1 MQKVYVLDSSVLLHD
16 PKAIYQFQDNEVV
29 IPYAVLEELE
39 NKKGHP
45 DNIGR
50 AVREVIQS
58 LDQLREHG
66 QLTQGIKLESGG
78 TLRIELNHS
87 LPVGLPPASNLYLI
101 NNRILSLSLNMS
113 REEERPVILVTKDIA
128 LRVKADVLG
137 LVTEDYYNDKVFL
150 PPVGDDVIS
159 VTLTD
164 KEVDLL
170 YQGSPISTR
179 QIMQPNLCIKGL
191 VSDNTVLPLVSSP
204 TGTEL
209 VGAFGHKQLTWEIAP
224 KNLEQNWALAMLNN
238 PEISLVNLM
247 GPAGTGKTLLA
258 LASGLEQT
266 VNTELYTRILCA
278 RPIIPFGN
286 DIGYLPGE
294 KEAKV
299 RPYMQPIYDNL
310 EFLLKP
316 KRERGNDFEV
326 DSTVDLLKKK
336 RQLEI
341 EVLTYIRGRSIPNH
355 FMIIDEAQNLTAHE
369 IKTIITRAGEGT
381 KIVLCGDPDQID
393 HPYLDKASNGM
404 TYLTSRLKGQS
415 FYGQV
420 RLICGE
426 RSKMATLAADL
437 L

>member
-16 PKAIYQFQDNEVV
+16 PQALYQFEDNEVV

-39 NKKGHP
+39 NKKGQP

-50 AVREVIQS
+50 AARDVIQT
-58 LDQLREHG
+58 LDKLRIHG
-66 QLTQGIKLESGG
+66 QLTQGIRLKSGG
-78 TLRIELNHS
+78 LLRIELNHS
-87 LPVGLPPASNLYLI
+87 LPVGLPPASNLFLI
-101 NNRILSLSLNMS
+101 SNRILSLSLNLDH
-113 REEERPVILVTKDIA
+113 EEERPVILVTKDIA
-128 LRVKADVLG
+128 MRVKADALG
-137 LVTEDYYNDKVFL
+137 LATEDYYNDKIFL
-150 PPVGDDVIS
+150 PPVGDDIVSIA
-159 VTLTD
+159 LTD
-164 KEVDLL
+164 EEVNLL
-170 YQGSPISTR
+170 CQGGPISLK
-179 QIMQPNLCIKGL
+179 QAMQPNLCVKGVL
-191 VSDNTVLPLVSSP
+191 SDNTNLPLVSST
-204 TGTEL
+204 TGSEL
-209 VGAFGHKQLTWEIAP
+209 IAAFGHKQLTWDIAP
-224 KNLEQNWALAMLNN
+224 KNFEQNWAIAMLNN
-238 PEISLVNLM
+238 PNINLINLM

-266 VNTELYTRILCA
+266 VNSAQYNRILCA

-316 KRERGNDFEV
+316 KREKGNDFEV
-326 DSTVDLLKKK
+326 ESTIDLLIKK

-355 FMIIDEAQNLTAHE
+355 FTIIDEAQNLTAHE
-369 IKTIITRAGEGT
+369 VKTIITRAGEGT

-393 HPYLDKASNGM
+393 HPYLDKESNGM
-404 TYLTSRLKGQS
+404 TYLTSRLKGQA
-415 FYGQV
+415 FYGQI
-420 RLICGE
+420 RLVCGE
-426 RSKMATLAADL
+426 RSKMATLAANL